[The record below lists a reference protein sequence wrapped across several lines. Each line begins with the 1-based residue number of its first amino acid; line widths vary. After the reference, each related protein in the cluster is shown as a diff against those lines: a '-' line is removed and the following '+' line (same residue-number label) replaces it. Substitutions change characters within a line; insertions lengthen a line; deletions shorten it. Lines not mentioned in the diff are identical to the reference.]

1 MVRSAT
7 FFTSL
12 SPQVTHP
19 TYAYCVHTMDK
30 ITDATFYMKQNT
42 AEQCSNTSRV

>member
-1 MVRSAT
+1 
-7 FFTSL
+7 
-12 SPQVTHP
+12 
-19 TYAYCVHTMDK
+19 MDK